1 VAEYNDTLPDSPL
14 LIRAYNHIERA
25 RDNVDYARQF
35 ANDVSLTK
43 YNIVVNELNHTMEIL
58 GSIKD
63 N

>member
-1 VAEYNDTLPDSPL
+1 MLPDDPL

-25 RDNVDYARQF
+25 RDNVDYARQY
-35 ANDVSLTK
+35 ADPVSLPK
-43 YNIVVNELNHTMEIL
+43 YNVALHELNHTMEIL